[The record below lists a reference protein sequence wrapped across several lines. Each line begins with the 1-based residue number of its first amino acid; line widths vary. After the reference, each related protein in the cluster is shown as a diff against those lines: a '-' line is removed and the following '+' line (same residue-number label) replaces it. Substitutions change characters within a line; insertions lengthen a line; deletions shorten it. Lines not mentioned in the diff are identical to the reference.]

1 MTNTLVLPDH
11 LATELLSLA
20 QLPVESGGVLLARL
34 ASEPSGGK
42 RLLAVEYHEL
52 PQDAYGHRDDRSLA
66 VGSEGYVPMLSRA
79 EALGAVAIWV
89 HTHPG
94 PDASP
99 EPSLKDRRVDQELAQ
114 TFQVR
119 SGQDLYG
126 SLIIS
131 APDGRLAFTGR
142 IHTKLVV
149 RELDRIFV
157 AGSRFSLISSAV
169 TESAPLESLHDRNV
183 RAFGGD
189 VQQAI
194 GALRIAIVGCGGTG
208 SAVAEQLVRL
218 GARHFIL
225 VDEDTLSESNV
236 TRVYGSTLADVGRYK
251 VDVLGDHL
259 ERISEKAV
267 VERVFGKVT
276 SEASAR
282 RLVGADVVFGCTD
295 DNAGRLRLSRFS
307 SYYLSPV
314 IDCGVLLDSDGAG
327 QLRGIDGRITI
338 LHPSAACLVCR
349 GRIDMNRAAAEELAE
364 SEHQRLVKEGYAPAL
379 PGVEPAV
386 ITFTTAVAAAS
397 VGELIERFVGYGPE
411 PAPSEVLLRIHDREV
426 STNIKDPGQ
435 GHYCSPTGK
444 AMGKGDTVPFL
455 ETQWSS

>member
-42 RLLAVEYHEL
+42 RLLGVEFHEL
-52 PQDAYGHRDDRSLA
+52 SHDAYAHRDDRSLA
-66 VGSEGYVPMLSRA
+66 VASEGYVPMLSRA

-94 PDASP
+94 REASP
-99 EPSLKDRRVDQELAQ
+99 EPSSKDRRVDQELAQ
-114 TFQVR
+114 TFRVR

-142 IHTKLVV
+142 IQTERAAH
-149 RELDRIFV
+149 ELDRIFV
-157 AGSRFSLISSAV
+157 AGSRFSLVSSSVA
-169 TESAPLESLHDRNV
+169 ESAPLESLHDRNV

-225 VDEDTLSESNV
+225 MDEDTLSESNV

-276 SEASAR
+276 NEASAR

-314 IDCGVLLDSDGAG
+314 IDCGVLLDSEGSG

-338 LHPSAACLVCR
+338 LHPGAACLVCR
-349 GRIDMNRAAAEELAE
+349 GRIDMNRATAEELAE

-386 ITFTTAVAAAS
+386 IAFTTAVAAAS

-426 STNIKDPGQ
+426 STNIKDPVQ
-435 GHYCSPTGK
+435 GHYCSPE
-444 AMGKGDTVPFL
+444 ASVMGKGDTLPFL